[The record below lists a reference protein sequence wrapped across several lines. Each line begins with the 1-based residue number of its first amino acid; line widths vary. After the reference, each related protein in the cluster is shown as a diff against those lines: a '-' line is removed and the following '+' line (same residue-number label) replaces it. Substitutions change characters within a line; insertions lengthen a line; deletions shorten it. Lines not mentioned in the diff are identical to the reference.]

1 MTKWAVYICR
11 PFHEKHVFPSRG
23 LVLRISLK
31 LGGIA
36 QLVQSICLTSRG
48 SLVRIRLPPLR
59 LPEARFGTLTFW
71 DLSSAGSERM
81 LHTHEVTGS
90 NPVGPT
96 SESPGESRGFLAQ
109 SASAT
114 TNTLPVTSTRLP
126 SSALFLAAMTA
137 SSTDAW
143 IVPRSPCISAFLHS
157 ASASMPRGMPALQK
171 W

>member
-48 SLVRIRLPPLR
+48 SLVRIRLPPPGPNVALHSS
-59 LPEARFGTLTFW
+59 W

-96 SESPGESRGFLAQ
+96 SESPGESQGFLAQ